1 MPQRKFQLMFKE
13 LPDARDT
20 RPLQYDGRILTADHL
35 KGEIHAMWKQTPIIK
50 YRRAELASM
59 LPARQMLFVEG
70 LSEGALPAD
79 AVDSDVQGGRKYEQ
93 IGVVLT
99 LVPFA
104 WICHLFGNQIS
115 LGNV

>member
-1 MPQRKFQLMFKE
+1 MFKE

-20 RPLQYDGRILTADHL
+20 RPLQYDGRILTADRL

-50 YRRAELASM
+50 YRRTELASM
-59 LPARQMLFVEG
+59 LPARQMLFVED

-99 LVPFA
+99 LVPFV